1 MNKLKRVLFDNRGF
15 TLIELLAVVVI
26 IAILMAI
33 ALPSINAILYN
44 SRSEIYAQDAVAYVD
59 ATKNLVMDQT
69 YTIDDF
75 DTTYYIHINNLD
87 DSDLGP
93 SPFAEWEDAYVAVI
107 LNEDGSK
114 EYYWVSVDK
123 AGWRIDLTKDK
134 SIDKSDVYNGKKTVN
149 FRQPIGN
156 RSKIIVYDKDGNMK
170 SLPPYYEVTREQL
183 EKCYSFRDVNDSEV
197 MLTYY
202 WKKERPDEC
211 GSEVVIPATVDGKE
225 VTSIYQYAF
234 NSMGIEYV
242 YIPETVKSIGARAFF
257 GNQIVS
263 LNIPS
268 SVTSIGNEAFASN
281 NLSNLILAEG
291 LTTIGAQAFRN
302 NNLTEAIVPDSVTSL
317 GACSYCDNP
326 IPNSSFLYV
335 KNGDAIDYSKVRG
348 YIGNLEEFGTS
359 KIFEIPATTEGVALT
374 RIENSAFSSM
384 SLSGW
389 EVIIPSTVTYI
400 GSSAFNGSGI
410 RKVNI
415 PNGVTYI
422 GSSAFY
428 SNQLAELSIPS
439 SVTSIGTIAFNNNQV
454 LNQDDAWIYKRTTSG
469 IDYSTIIGY
478 AGKKRDSIIIP
489 STKNGVAL
497 KTIDNQ
503 AFYVSYFT
511 GKLTLPSTV
520 TTIGSLAFGLNN
532 VSSIDNGDGIE
543 IPGGFIYGRK
553 ADGSVDN
560 TVILSYASMGGTV
573 TVPSTV
579 KTISSS
585 AFYYTGITGVTLPEG
600 LKKIG
605 GSAFH
610 KCKLSGEVVIPST
623 VTEIGSNAFRK
634 EIIYTNYNS
643 DLVRIVNKAKDESG
657 NLRVFDWKSITGG
670 PSDATFATGTVEN
683 WYGNIEVVAG

>member
-107 LNEDGSK
+107 LNDDGSK

-123 AGWRIDLTKDK
+123 AGWRIDLTRDK
-134 SIDKSDVYNGKKTVN
+134 NIDKSDVYNGKKTVN
-149 FRQPIGN
+149 FRQPIGV
-156 RSKIIVYDKDGNMK
+156 RSKIVVYDKDGNMK
-170 SLPPYYEVTREQL
+170 SLTPYYDITKSEL
-183 EKCYSFRDVNDSEV
+183 ETCYSFKDVNDTEV

-202 WKKERPDEC
+202 KRKENPDEC
-211 GSEVVIPATVDGKE
+211 GTNVVIPATVDGKK

-234 NSMGIEYV
+234 NNMGITNV
-242 YIPETVKSIGARAFF
+242 YIPETIQSIGTRAFA
-257 GNQIVS
+257 NNLLTTLYV
-263 LNIPS
+263 PS
-268 SVTSIGNEAFASN
+268 SVTKIDSEAFYNNKIN
-281 NLSNLILAEG
+281 NLTLHEG
-291 LTTIGAQAFRN
+291 LKTMGNSCFKKN
-302 NNLTEAIVPDSVTSL
+302 ELTEAIVPDSVTSL

-326 IPNSSFLYV
+326 IPNPSFLYY
-335 KNGDAIDYSKVRG
+335 KSGDTIDYSRVRG
-348 YIGNLEEFGTS
+348 YIGNLEEFSG
-359 KIFEIPATTEGVALT
+359 KVFEVPATANGVALK

-384 SLSGW
+384 SLGGW

-400 GSSAFNGSGI
+400 GSSAFNGCGI

-428 SNQLAELSIPS
+428 SNQLVELSIPS
-439 SVTSIGTIAFNNNQV
+439 SVTSIGNIAFNNNQV
-454 LNQDDAWIYKRTTSG
+454 LNQDDAWIYKRTSSG

-478 AGKKRDSIIIP
+478 AGANREEITIP
-489 STKNGVAL
+489 PTKNGVAL
-497 KTIDNQ
+497 KTIDTQ

-520 TTIGSLAFGLNN
+520 TTIGSLAFGLNR
-532 VSSIDNGDGIE
+532 VSSVDNGDGNE

-560 TVILSYASMGGTV
+560 TVILSYASMGGV
-573 TVPSTV
+573 ITVPSTV

-585 AFYYTGITGVTLPEG
+585 AFYYTGITGVILPEG

-657 NLRVFDWKSITGG
+657 NLRVFDWQSITGG
-670 PSDATFATGTVEN
+670 PSAATFATGTVEN